1 VKRGCAEAISV
12 NPDSI
17 SEVRG
22 GGSVAD
28 TERHERDNTTAPHFA
43 NCVLGWSAG
52 AVERAGRNEVRRLL
66 IESGL
71 GMNSE

>member
-1 VKRGCAEAISV
+1 
-12 NPDSI
+12 
-17 SEVRG
+17 
-22 GGSVAD
+22 
-28 TERHERDNTTAPHFA
+28 
-43 NCVLGWSAG
+43 VLGWSAG